1 MEVNINFDEAS
12 KAWMQNKRKITNGCY
27 VYRCIATTKKG
38 EPCKCKPSQN
48 SQYCHIHTNTQYLRN
63 G

>member
-1 MEVNINFDEAS
+1 MEVNIDFDEAS
-12 KAWMQNKRKITNGCY
+12 RVWMQNKRKIGNGYY

-38 EPCKCKPSQN
+38 TPCKCKPTKN
-48 SQYCHIHTNTQYLRN
+48 STFCHIHTNTQYFRN

>member
-1 MEVNINFDEAS
+1 MDVTIDFDEAS

>member
-1 MEVNINFDEAS
+1 MEVNIDFDEAS

-27 VYRCIATTKKG
+27 VYRCIANTKKG
-38 EPCKCKPSQN
+38 QPCKCKPTQN
-48 SQYCHIHTNTQYLRN
+48 SLYCHIHANTTYTLN

>member
-1 MEVNINFDEAS
+1 MEVNIDFDEAS
-12 KAWMQNKRKITNGCY
+12 RVWMQNKRKITNGCY

-38 EPCKCKPSQN
+38 EPCKCKPKDN
-48 SQYCHIHTNTQYLRN
+48 LQYCHIHANTTYILK

>member
-1 MEVNINFDEAS
+1 MEVNIDFDEAS
-12 KAWMQNKRKITNGCY
+12 RVWMQNKRKITNGCY

>member
-1 MEVNINFDEAS
+1 MEVNIDFDEAS

-27 VYRCIATTKKG
+27 VYTCIATTKKG